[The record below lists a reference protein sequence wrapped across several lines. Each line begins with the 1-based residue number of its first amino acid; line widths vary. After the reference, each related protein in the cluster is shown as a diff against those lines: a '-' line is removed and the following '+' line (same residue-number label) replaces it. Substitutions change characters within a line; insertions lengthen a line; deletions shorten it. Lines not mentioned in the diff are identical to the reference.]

1 VPDTPHGDV
10 TGTTFEVAPLEGE
23 AINVRNSVITVNPL
37 VNLLN
42 VIAPFL
48 RGTRMNKTRVC
59 RPGIDRS

>member
-10 TGTTFEVAPLEGE
+10 TGIVFEVAPLEGE
-23 AINVRNSVITVNPL
+23 AINMRNNVITVKPL
-37 VNLLN
+37 VNLRN

-59 RPGIDRS
+59 SLGSGRS